1 MSKNTLP
8 RSLVLFVVDLA
19 GWFTAHPGRPL
30 TVDDANV
37 NDTGAGH
44 VETWWTRAPD
54 GTRSW
59 TVAPAYAPAEN
70 IELGAGFAREQR
82 TGLETQN
89 IQAKFRITASQD
101 NGCNMGAV
109 AGVARATGDTSRPY
123 VNALMS
129 CNHPTLGSIHTNVGA
144 LDVSSSQRVTTWG
157 VAWERTYGEMAA
169 HVEVYGQQHDKP
181 TWATGVR
188 FNVLPQLQLDT
199 SVGRQNGHNLVTL
212 GTKWM
217 F

>member
-1 MSKNTLP
+1 MKNTPFL
-8 RSLVLFVVDLA
+8 RTALSLIIGLNCVLN
-19 GWFTAHPGRPL
+19 AHAGRPL

-37 NDTGAGH
+37 NEAGDGH

-59 TVAPAYAPAEN
+59 TVAPAYAPTEN
-70 IELGAGFAREQR
+70 IELGAGIAREQH

-89 IQAKFRITASQD
+89 IQAKFRITPSQD
-101 NGCNMGAV
+101 NGCNIGAV
-109 AGVARATGDTSRPY
+109 VGVARATGDTSKPY
-123 VNALMS
+123 VNALLT
-129 CNHPTLGSIHTNVGA
+129 CNQPTLGSIHTNVGA
-144 LDVSSSQRVTTWG
+144 LDVSGSQRVTTWG
-157 VAWERTYGEMAA
+157 VAWERPYGDMTA
-169 HVEVYGQQHDKP
+169 HVAVYGQQSAKP
-181 TWATGVR
+181 TWATGAR

-199 SVGRQNGHNLVTL
+199 SVGRQNGQNLLTL

>member
-1 MSKNTLP
+1 MTP
-8 RSLVLFVVDLA
+8 AFFIRSALLVALGLTWLNA
-19 GWFTAHPGRPL
+19 AHAGRPL

-37 NDTGAGH
+37 NDPQAGH

-59 TVAPAYAPAEN
+59 TVAPAYAPTEN
-70 IELGAGFAREQR
+70 LELGAGLAREQH
-82 TGLETQN
+82 TGLETHN
-89 IQAKFRITASQD
+89 IQAKFRITPSQD
-101 NGCNMGAV
+101 NGCNLGAV
-109 AGVARATGDTSRPY
+109 AGVSRATGDTSRPY
-123 VNALMS
+123 VNALFT
-129 CNHPTLGSIHTNVGA
+129 CNHPSWGSVHANLGA
-144 LDVSSSQRVTTWG
+144 LDVSGSQRVTTWG
-157 VAWERTYGEMAA
+157 TAWERTYGEMTA
-169 HVEVYGQQHDKP
+169 HIEAYGQQHDKP

-199 SVGRQNGHNLVTL
+199 SVGRQNKQNLVTL